1 MISAN
6 GAKKIIEECEELEIL
21 KAEALDWLDVNI
33 DVRIREAA
41 WRKEHRI
48 MVLIP
53 MKYDKYVMSML
64 REYGYH
70 ISSIGLTD
78 KNERRVIIEW

>member
-6 GAKKIIEECEELEIL
+6 GARKIIEECEELEIL
-21 KAEALDWLDVNI
+21 KAEALDWADLNI
-33 DVRIREAA
+33 DIKIREAA

-48 MVLIP
+48 IVLIP
-53 MKYDKYVMSML
+53 RKYDKYIGFML

-70 ISSIGLTD
+70 TMSAGLTNKD
-78 KNERRVIIEW
+78 ERRVIIEW

>member
-21 KAEALDWLDVNI
+21 KAEALDWADLNI
-33 DVRIREAA
+33 DIKIREAA

-48 MVLIP
+48 MALIP
-53 MKYDKYVMSML
+53 RKYDKYIGFML

-70 ISSIGLTD
+70 TISAGRTD
-78 KNERRVIIEW
+78 KDERRVIIEW

>member
-1 MISAN
+1 MISAS
-6 GAKKIIEECEELEIL
+6 GARKIIGECEELEIL

-33 DVRIREAA
+33 DVKIREAA
-41 WRKEHRI
+41 WRKQHRI
-48 MVLIP
+48 IIPIP

-78 KNERRVIIEW
+78 KNERRVVIDW